1 MSRKNEILL
10 LALPVIMEN
19 ILQTLL
25 GTTDTYFA
33 GQLADEAIAGIG
45 VTSLIMNIF
54 ISFFTAVSVGTT
66 AVTARAFGAGD
77 REKANR
83 TVIHSV
89 LLALV
94 LGLAVGLVCGLLA
107 KPILRISGAEEVVL
121 SYALPYYL
129 VVTVPSA
136 VLCLQLILSACL
148 RAVKDT
154 RTPMYVTGGA
164 NILNIGLNLL
174 FIRMG
179 LGIFGLGL
187 ATTLSRA
194 TGATVLF
201 FRLKRTDCIQLHRCS
216 LQRDTFHEIAAV
228 GIPAGMEKLIMRTGQ
243 LVYNAMILS
252 LGTAAYV
259 AHNVAGTIESYSY
272 IPAMGFGLAVST
284 AVGVALGEKNPE
296 KARRQA
302 FDAYR
307 MSTAMMLAI
316 GVVFFF
322 FSPQLAALFT
332 DTQEV
337 QTQVVTVLR
346 IIAFFQPAAAL
357 VQVMTG
363 ALQGAGDTKFPM
375 YATLLGIWG
384 IRTGIGYLLAVVL
397 GFGLQGV
404 WSAYAL
410 DITVRGLLLLHRFQK
425 GPSQKRSTMY
435 NKY

>member
-25 GTTDTYFA
+25 GTT
-33 GQLADEAIAGIG
+33 AI
-45 VTSLIMNIF
+45 
-54 ISFFTAVSVGTT
+54 
-66 AVTARAFGAGD
+66 TARAFGAGD
-77 REKANR
+77 REKVNR
-83 TVIHSV
+83 TVVHSMA
-89 LLALV
+89 LALV
-94 LGLAVGLVCGLLA
+94 LGIAVGLVCCLFS
-107 KPILRISGAEEVVL
+107 KPILRISGAEEAVL

-136 VLCLQLILSACL
+136 VLCLQLVLSACL

-154 RTPMYVTGGA
+154 RTPMYVTGGS

-174 FIRMG
+174 CIRMG

-194 TGATVLF
+194 AGAAVLF
-201 FRLKRTDCIQLHRCS
+201 LRLKRSDSIRLHRCS

-272 IPAMGFGLAVST
+272 IPAMGFGL
-284 AVGVALGEKNPE
+284 P
-296 KARRQA
+296 
-302 FDAYR
+302 
-307 MSTAMMLAI
+307 
-316 GVVFFF
+316 
-322 FSPQLAALFT
+322 
-332 DTQEV
+332 
-337 QTQVVTVLR
+337 
-346 IIAFFQPAAAL
+346 
-357 VQVMTG
+357 
-363 ALQGAGDTKFPM
+363 
-375 YATLLGIWG
+375 
-384 IRTGIGYLLAVVL
+384 
-397 GFGLQGV
+397 GV

-425 GPSQKRSTMY
+425 GVFSKTV
-435 NKY
+435 NGI